1 MQGRKRLGHRS
12 PKQSDAPSAPG
23 VRPELSPAPSQAEA
37 DTEDAR
43 VAPIDPRVLNA
54 ICSEISS
61 LQFEMAEDSDVKLDI
76 EDLRNLN
83 KLMHK
88 SIEQVEDTLNAEF
101 CCFEM
106 MVMAAIE
113 KLTSKVN
120 SGEEP
125 SHYNGF
131 ELEAIASKGKQKDRI
146 QTALNVA
153 MEDQDTNNPTQE
165 ELSGDI
171 HVFPITKGKA
181 PEFGQPITSS
191 SKMQID
197 TTQAI
202 AMAPVQNDMNPFVD
216 KLLEVLA
223 VHMGKI
229 SEKLD
234 QLGSMPPSQR
244 GELVDA
250 ELSAVS
256 DDEPEIVEGPIPPDR
271 QAVLRPHRFFASRA
285 PSEASQEYRQ
295 CLEKDAEF
303 VLNNHDFS
311 DLTAEE
317 SNHLRELRHK
327 LGNSFR
333 FAQSNLPLGN
343 PPRALRIVRG
353 HRGGGGRDE
362 LSDDDGG
369 PPPPPHADHRRH
381 WAPLPPDDN
390 PPQGLSSSSLSDS
403 KQVHGVDS

>member
-1 MQGRKRLGHRS
+1 
-12 PKQSDAPSAPG
+12 
-23 VRPELSPAPSQAEA
+23 
-37 DTEDAR
+37 
-43 VAPIDPRVLNA
+43 
-54 ICSEISS
+54 
-61 LQFEMAEDSDVKLDI
+61 
-76 EDLRNLN
+76 
-83 KLMHK
+83 
-88 SIEQVEDTLNAEF
+88 
-101 CCFEM
+101 

-131 ELEAIASKGKQKDRI
+131 KLEAIASKGKQKDRI
-146 QTALNVA
+146 QSALNVA
-153 MEDQDTNNPTQE
+153 MEDQDTNNLTQE

-171 HVFPITKGKA
+171 HVIPIAKGKA
-181 PEFGQPITSS
+181 PEFSQPIASS

-197 TTQAI
+197 STQAI
-202 AMAPVQNDMNPFVD
+202 AMALAQNEMNPFVD
-216 KLLEVLA
+216 KLSEVLA

-250 ELSAVS
+250 ELSAVA
-256 DDEPEIVEGPIPPDR
+256 DDEPEIVEGPILLNR
-271 QAVLRPHRFFASRA
+271 QGVLCPHRFFASRA
-285 PSEASQEYRQ
+285 PSEVSQEYRQ

-311 DLTAEE
+311 NLTAEE

-333 FAQSNLPLGN
+333 FAQSN
-343 PPRALRIVRG
+343 PPRALRILRV
-353 HRGGGGRDE
+353 HRGGCGRDE
-362 LSDDDGG
+362 PSDDDGG
-369 PPPPPHADHRRH
+369 PPPPPHMDHRCPQ
-381 WAPLPPDDN
+381 APLPPDDN
-390 PPQGLSSSSLSDS
+390 PPRGSHCPPSQIPLHSPHLT
-403 KQVHGVDS
+403 

>member
-1 MQGRKRLGHRS
+1 M
-12 PKQSDAPSAPG
+12 
-23 VRPELSPAPSQAEA
+23 
-37 DTEDAR
+37 T
-43 VAPIDPRVLNA
+43 
-54 ICSEISS
+54 
-61 LQFEMAEDSDVKLDI
+61 
-76 EDLRNLN
+76 
-83 KLMHK
+83 
-88 SIEQVEDTLNAEF
+88 
-101 CCFEM
+101 
-106 MVMAAIE
+106 AIE

-146 QTALNVA
+146 QTASNVA
-153 MEDQDTNNPTQE
+153 MGDQDANNQTKE

-171 HVFPITKGKA
+171 HVFPIAKGKA
-181 PEFGQPITSS
+181 PEFGQPIMSS
-191 SKMQID
+191 SKTQID

-202 AMAPVQNDMNPFVD
+202 AMAPMQNDMNPFVD
-216 KLLEVLA
+216 KLSEVLA

-234 QLGSMPPSQR
+234 QLGSMPPLQR

-250 ELSAVS
+250 ELSAVA
-256 DDEPEIVEGPIPPDR
+256 DNKPEIVEGPILPDR
-271 QAVLRPHRFFASRA
+271 RGVLCPCRFFASRA
-285 PSEASQEYRQ
+285 PSEPSQEYRQ
-295 CLEKDAEF
+295 HLEKDAEF

-311 DLTAEE
+311 DLTAED

-343 PPRALRIVRG
+343 PPRAPRIVRG
-353 HRGGGGRDE
+353 RRGGGGGDE
-362 LSDDDGG
+362 PSDDDGR
-369 PPPPPHADHRRH
+369 PPPPPHTDHRH
-381 WAPLPPDDN
+381 PQAPLPPDDN

>member
-1 MQGRKRLGHRS
+1 MHGHKCAGHRS
-12 PKQSDAPSAPG
+12 PKQSDAPPIPG
-23 VRPELSPAPSQAEA
+23 MLPEPSPAPSQAEA
-37 DTEDAR
+37 NTEDTG
-43 VAPIDPRVLNA
+43 VAPIDPHVLNA
-54 ICSEISS
+54 ICSEISN
-61 LQFEMAEDSDVKLDI
+61 LCFEMAKDLDVKLDI
-76 EDLRNLN
+76 EDLRNSN
-83 KLMHK
+83 KLMHE
-88 SIEQVEDTLNAEF
+88 SIERVEDTLNAEF
-101 CCFEM
+101 RRFET

-125 SHYNGF
+125 SRYNGF

-146 QTALNVA
+146 QTASNVA
-153 MEDQDTNNPTQE
+153 MGDQDTNNPTQE

-171 HVFPITKGKA
+171 HIFPVAKGKA
-181 PEFGQPITSS
+181 PEFGQLIASS
-191 SKMQID
+191 SKTQID

-202 AMAPVQNDMNPFVD
+202 AMAPAQNDMNPFVD
-216 KLLEVLA
+216 KLSEVLA

-250 ELSAVS
+250 ELSAVA
-256 DDEPEIVEGPIPPDR
+256 DDEPEIVEGPILPDR
-271 QAVLRPHRFFASRA
+271 QGVLCPCRFFASRA
-285 PSEASQEYRQ
+285 PSEASHEYRQ

-311 DLTAEE
+311 NLTAEE

-343 PPRALRIVRG
+343 PPRAPRIVRG
-353 HRGGGGRDE
+353 HRGGGGGDE
-362 LSDDDGG
+362 PSDDDGG
-369 PPPPPHADHRRH
+369 PPPPPHADHRR
-381 WAPLPPDDN
+381 PPGPF
-390 PPQGLSSSSLSDS
+390 PPYHHPPPGSPPPTPP
-403 KQVHGVDS
+403 VPNGF